1 MERLKNA
8 PTVWH
13 CAIHCKQRYRKFSSA
28 NADLA
33 HFLGRF
39 LPNGRVKRA
48 KNATAADNET
58 SFERF
63 ETPRAR
69 SFSLNRGPRKVYPDT
84 DPWARS
90 CLCCARPLAST
101 SACELKATFFFSHC
115 AVVRTA
121 ISSAL
126 VVRNS
131 TVKPISCSLFKLIPF
146 NIVNSFKNYSVLRS
160 WIMHGTLYV
169 CGANDTF
176 MKWLSVVTLII
187 HTFAPKYSF
196 FVTAI

>member
-101 SACELKATFFFSHC
+101 SACELKATRRESNSV
-115 AVVRTA
+115 AKRTSMRKWYSFLPLCCGSITA
-121 ISSAL
+121 YRVKGIRVKSSQ
-126 VVRNS
+126 
-131 TVKPISCSLFKLIPF
+131 
-146 NIVNSFKNYSVLRS
+146 
-160 WIMHGTLYV
+160 
-169 CGANDTF
+169 
-176 MKWLSVVTLII
+176 
-187 HTFAPKYSF
+187 FAPEYLQREQIRPTPQSKTVDRSSRSF
-196 FVTAI
+196 AGGERWSGSCERRNGNM